1 MSKITDVVTELVLP
15 ITEEVGVSLWDV
27 EYVRTGSEN
36 YLRILIDN
44 ENGVS
49 IDQCEAVSKALD
61 PLLDDVD
68 IINDSFILEVASA
81 GIERS
86 LKKPEHFLKY
96 EGSLIEVKLYAAVDG
111 SKRYVG
117 ILSSFNDDS
126 ISLETDRETLT
137 IPLEKIARANL
148 KYNWQ

>member
-61 PLLDDVD
+61 PLLDEVD

>member
-68 IINDSFILEVASA
+68 ILNDSFILEVASA

>member
-27 EYVRTGSEN
+27 EYVRTGGEN

-61 PLLDDVD
+61 PF
-68 IINDSFILEVASA
+68 SMMST
-81 GIERS
+81 S
-86 LKKPEHFLKY
+86 
-96 EGSLIEVKLYAAVDG
+96 
-111 SKRYVG
+111 
-117 ILSSFNDDS
+117 
-126 ISLETDRETLT
+126 
-137 IPLEKIARANL
+137 
-148 KYNWQ
+148 

>member
-1 MSKITDVVTELVLP
+1 MRGSKQ
-15 ITEEVGVSLWDV
+15 
-27 EYVRTGSEN
+27 GS
-36 YLRILIDN
+36 R
-44 ENGVS
+44 S
-49 IDQCEAVSKALD
+49 
-61 PLLDDVD
+61 LLDDVD
-68 IINDSFILEVASA
+68 ILNDSFILEVASA

>member
-1 MSKITDVVTELVLP
+1 MSKITEAVTELVVP
-15 ITEEVGVSLWDV
+15 IAEEVGVVLWDV
-27 EYVRTGSEN
+27 EYLHTGGEN
-36 YLRILIDN
+36 YLRILIDS

-49 IDQCEAVSKALD
+49 IDQCEEVSRALD
-61 PLLDDVD
+61 SLLDEVD

-86 LKKPEHFLKY
+86 LKKPIHFIKY
-96 EGSLIEVKLYAAVDG
+96 LDSLIEVKLYAAIGG

-117 ILSSFNDDS
+117 ILSSFDGDS
-126 ISLETDRETLT
+126 ISLETDGDTLS

-148 KYNWQ
+148 KFNWQ

>member
-27 EYVRTGSEN
+27 EYVRTGGEN

>member
-68 IINDSFILEVASA
+68 ILNDSFILEVASA

-111 SKRYVG
+111 SKHMSVFCQALTMTVSHLKQTG
-117 ILSSFNDDS
+117 KP
-126 ISLETDRETLT
+126 SLF
-137 IPLEKIARANL
+137 PLRKLQGPI
-148 KYNWQ
+148 